1 LNITDN
7 IAKIKNI
14 IQNIIILSEKSIL
27 DIFILGVDNKK
38 IYQQNV

>member
-1 LNITDN
+1 NITDN

-38 IYQQNV
+38 I